1 MKSLYVFFLFAFLGY
16 AAATPAVA
24 QKKNDDKKN
33 KEEIKKWKKKKN
45 ELDPLAYRDLVNSK
59 AELVGENEG
68 MKRQLVNMGK
78 IIADKDAEI
87 ESLRQ
92 EIATLQQ
99 AIANKGGSSN
109 VSRDENEVE
118 GSYSEYTKGVWFR
131 VQVGVYSKI
140 DASMFKDNNKNFSVE
155 QDADGAYKYT
165 LGHFRDYWEADNFKK
180 YLRKMGVKD
189 AWIVAYKDNQ
199 RMNIKDVLEAK
210 DIEKIQNANKQ

>member
-1 MKSLYVFFLFAFLGY
+1 MKPVYVFFLFAFLSSIIVLP
-16 AAATPAVA
+16 AAAQ
-24 QKKNDDKKN
+24 QKKNNDKKS
-33 KEEIKKWKKKKN
+33 KEEVKKWKKKKN

-59 AELVGENEG
+59 AELIGENEG

-87 ESLRQ
+87 EALRN
-92 EIATLQQ
+92 ELEA
-99 AIANKGGSSN
+99 ARSGGSNGSI
-109 VSRDENEVE
+109 SRDENEVE
-118 GSYSEYTKGVWFR
+118 GSYSEYTKGVWYR

-140 DASMFKDNNKNFSVE
+140 DASMFKDNNKNFAVE
-155 QDADGAYKYT
+155 QDADGAFKYT
-165 LGHFRDYWEADNFKK
+165 LGHFRDYWEADNFKR

-199 RMNIKDVLEAK
+199 RMNIRDVLEAK

>member
-1 MKSLYVFFLFAFLGY
+1 MKPVYVFFLFAFLV
-16 AAATPAVA
+16 AAAAAPVAA
-24 QKKNDDKKN
+24 QKKTDDKKN

-78 IIADKDAEI
+78 IIAEKDAEI
-87 ESLRQ
+87 EALRS
-92 EIATLQQ
+92 ELATLQQ
-99 AIANKGGSSN
+99 NCSGSGK
-109 VSRDENEVE
+109 VSRDDNEVE
-118 GSYSEYTKGVWFR
+118 GSYSQYTKGVWFR

-140 DASMFKDNNKNFSVE
+140 DASMFKDNNKNFAVE

-199 RMNIKDVLEAK
+199 RMNIKDVLDAK
-210 DIEKIQNANKQ
+210 EIEKIQNANKQ

>member
-1 MKSLYVFFLFAFLGY
+1 MKPAYAFFLFAFLSS
-16 AAATPAVA
+16 AAVLPVVA

-59 AELVGENEG
+59 AELVGEAEG

-87 ESLRQ
+87 EALRN
-92 EIATLQQ
+92 ELA
-99 AIANKGGSSN
+99 AARGGGSGNSSN
-109 VSRDENEVE
+109 VNRDENEVE

-155 QDADGAYKYT
+155 QDSDGAYKYT

-199 RMNIKDVLEAK
+199 RMNIRDVLEAK
-210 DIEKIQNANKQ
+210 DIEKVQNANKQ

>member
-1 MKSLYVFFLFAFLGY
+1 MKPVYIFFLFTFVSS
-16 AAATPAVA
+16 AAVLPVVA
-24 QKKNDDKKN
+24 QKKSDEKKN

-59 AELVGENEG
+59 AELAGEVEG

-87 ESLRQ
+87 EALRN
-92 EIATLQQ
+92 ELA
-99 AIANKGGSSN
+99 AARKDSDGSGK

-118 GSYSEYTKGVWFR
+118 GSYSEYSKGIWFR

-140 DASMFKDNNKNFSVE
+140 DATMFKDNNKNFAVE

-199 RMNIKDVLEAK
+199 RMNIKDVLESK
-210 DIEKIQNANKQ
+210 DIEKIQSANKQ

>member
-1 MKSLYVFFLFAFLGY
+1 MKPVYIFFLFTFVSS
-16 AAATPAVA
+16 AAVLPVVA
-24 QKKNDDKKN
+24 QKKSDEKKN

-59 AELVGENEG
+59 AELAGEVEG
-68 MKRQLVNMGK
+68 MKRQLVNIGK

-87 ESLRQ
+87 EALRN
-92 EIATLQQ
+92 ELA
-99 AIANKGGSSN
+99 AARKDSDGSGK

-118 GSYSEYTKGVWFR
+118 GSYSEYSKGIWFR

-140 DASMFKDNNKNFSVE
+140 DATMFKDNNKNFAVE

-199 RMNIKDVLEAK
+199 RMNIKDVLESK
-210 DIEKIQNANKQ
+210 DIEKIQSANKQ